1 MKMLP
6 IRISENFSFFF
17 PTRDRVTIVWQA
29 VRDHLYN
36 LIVNATEH
44 TFLVERAVVGLL
56 RIAIRLL
63 RREEIASQVTDPF
76 LFVFS
81 FFLFNWN
88 LLWLV
93 TT

>member
-6 IRISENFSFFF
+6 IRISENFSSFFF
-17 PTRDRVTIVWQA
+17 LSRDRVTIVWQA

-36 LIVNATEH
+36 LIVNTTEH

-81 FFLFNWN
+81 FFFSWN
-88 LLWLV
+88 LLWFV